1 MEFALRDLAT
11 LAPVIWPLVLV
22 TLWWMDRRLRA
33 VERGQDA
40 ILANLNLLLAGHHLE
55 ENKPDGSVRLHTS

>member
-40 ILANLNLLLAGHHLE
+40 ILAKVDVLLSGHHLE
-55 ENKPDGSVRLHTS
+55 ENNPDGSVRIYPP